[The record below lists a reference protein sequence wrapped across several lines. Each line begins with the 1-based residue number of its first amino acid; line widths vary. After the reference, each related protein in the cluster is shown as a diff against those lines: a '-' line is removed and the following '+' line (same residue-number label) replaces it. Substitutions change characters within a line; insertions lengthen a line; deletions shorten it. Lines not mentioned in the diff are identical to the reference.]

1 MENTHYF
8 LQLGHCNATKNKLQ
22 HETFEYFKSLDG
34 LLIESSE
41 LPELKE
47 RIKIEIQ
54 KLNEKYRRMKSL
66 PVNFD
71 ARRFK
76 NQIYVETCEAI
87 NFKIT
92 AAKLVIIEK
101 LDYFSP
107 TLN

>member
-22 HETFEYFKSLDG
+22 HETYEYFKSLDG

-54 KLNEKYRRMKSL
+54 KLN
-66 PVNFD
+66 
-71 ARRFK
+71 
-76 NQIYVETCEAI
+76 
-87 NFKIT
+87 
-92 AAKLVIIEK
+92 
-101 LDYFSP
+101 
-107 TLN
+107 